1 MLKERTIE
9 GLSKRWRLRLK
20 AGALA
25 LLFAAFSL
33 LPWMHVLTLGSSVG
47 HRCCHQDSSTS
58 PVNHSP
64 AIAPE
69 VADAPDTCWVCQSLV
84 SLLQHAD
91 SARDT
96 VFVSDASLTSFIARA
111 PHAPSVAHI
120 YPACRSQAPPAR
132 A

>member
-1 MLKERTIE
+1 MLTSFKA

-25 LLFAAFSL
+25 LIFSAFFL

-58 PVNHSP
+58 PITHSP
-64 AIAPE
+64 AIAQE
-69 VADAPDTCWVCQSLV
+69 VADSPDTCWVCQSLV

-91 SARDT
+91 SARDPL
-96 VFVSDASLTSFIARA
+96 FVSDAPFSNFLARA
-111 PHAPSVAHI
+111 PHAPGVAHI
-120 YPACRSQAPPAR
+120 YPASRSQAPPAR